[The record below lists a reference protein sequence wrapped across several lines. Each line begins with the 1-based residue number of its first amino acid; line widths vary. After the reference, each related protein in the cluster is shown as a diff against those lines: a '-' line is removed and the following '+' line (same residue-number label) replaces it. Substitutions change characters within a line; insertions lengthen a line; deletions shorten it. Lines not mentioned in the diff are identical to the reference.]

1 MAPDAREIPRTL
13 ARKGFQSV
21 ESAAVHLG
29 ILGDVPDALVDQIA
43 GVASPDT
50 ALRSLADIAESY
62 GSAELLTLLADDD
75 ELRQRLLIV
84 LGTSLALGD
93 FLAKHSEFLTDL
105 GARELSRTALELSE
119 LRRQMAAAMSPDE
132 LRIHYHRKLL
142 HIATRDL
149 TALTSF
155 EESSAEIAD
164 LAVATLG
171 AALAI
176 ARRDEVDDA
185 LCRLAVI
192 AMGKTGGR
200 ELNYISDV
208 DVIFVYEP
216 ADGAD
221 DQAALKAATRLAAS
235 TMRICGEH
243 TAEGVIWEVD
253 AELRPEGK
261 SGPLVRTL
269 SSHAN
274 YYERWATTWEFQAL
288 LKGRYAAGD
297 EQLGQAYL
305 DAVAPMIWAASTRD
319 NFVSDVRAMRRRV
332 VDNIP
337 SAQIDRQLKL
347 GPGGLRDVEFA
358 VQLLQLVHGRV
369 DETLRSPTTLS
380 GLRALIK
387 GGYVG
392 RRDGAAMEE
401 AYEFLRTLE
410 HRIQLFKL
418 RRTHFV
424 PEDEEDLRRIGRSM
438 GFRHNPAENLVRE
451 WQAHRREVRR
461 LHEKLFYRPLLEA
474 VASLPTEGLRL
485 TPAAAEQRL
494 RALGYVDPVGALAHL
509 KALTSG
515 LSRRASIQRSLLPAM
530 LSWFAESPDPDAG
543 LLAFR
548 KISEGLGETH
558 WYLRKLR
565 DEGEGAEQL
574 AHILSSSKYVT
585 DLILRA
591 HESVAMLGDAA
602 ELVPRTR
609 ERLLTEMETAAA
621 RHRNPLEAIRT
632 VRRIRRRELSRIGIA
647 DVLGRLDIDEV
658 GEALTDIVTG
668 TLSAAL
674 IAATSAVEAE
684 RGPLPTRM
692 AIVLMGRLGGH
703 EVGFG
708 SDADVMFVHSP
719 FPGPGGGAFDEKAA
733 GDAAMAVAVELRR
746 MLAAPGDD
754 PALEVDANLRPEGRS
769 GPLVR
774 SVNSYRAYY
783 DRWSAVWEA
792 QALLRAEAVVGDK
805 ELCAQFT
812 ALIDPLRWPEKG
824 ISDDDVRE
832 IRRIKARVDSER
844 LPRGANP
851 TTHLKLGRGGLAD
864 VEWTVQL
871 LQMEHAHHVPGLRT
885 TKTLDALHAAHEAGL
900 LSAEDAVALE
910 LSWRLVSRIRNA
922 VMLYRSK
929 AAESMVEQ
937 ASERAGV
944 AYLMGY
950 GVDQTELMMDDY
962 LRTTRQARKVV
973 ERIFWGPAD

>member
-13 ARKGFQSV
+13 ARKGFQSG
-21 ESAAVHLG
+21 EAAVAHLKL
-29 ILGDVPDALVDQIA
+29 LGDVPDALVDQIA

-50 ALRSLADIAESY
+50 ALGSLAAIAESY
-62 GSAELLTLLADDD
+62 GSAPLLKLLEGDD

-93 FLAKHSEFLTDL
+93 FLARHPEFVTDL
-105 GARELSRTALELSE
+105 AADELSRTALSVDEQRAFMSE
-119 LRRQMAAAMSPDE
+119 ATSAEE
-132 LRIHYHRKLL
+132 LRIFYHRKLL

-155 EESSAEIAD
+155 EESSSEIAD
-164 LAVATLG
+164 LAIATLG
-171 AALAI
+171 AALELAK
-176 ARRDEVDDA
+176 AKDHDA
-185 LCRLAVI
+185 ELARLAIV

-208 DVIFVYEP
+208 DVIFVYE
-216 ADGAD
+216 AQKGAD
-221 DQAALKAATRLAAS
+221 EHAALKAATRLAAS
-235 TMRICGEH
+235 TMRICSEH
-243 TAEGVIWEVD
+243 TSEGVIWEVD

-269 SSHAN
+269 TSHIT

-288 LKGRYAAGD
+288 LKARFAAGD
-297 EQLGQAYL
+297 AELGQAYV
-305 DAVAPMIWAASTRD
+305 DAVAPMIWDASTRD
-319 NFVSDVRAMRRRV
+319 NFVADVRSMRLRV
-332 VDNIP
+332 IDNIP
-337 SAQIDRQLKL
+337 TDQVDRQLKL

-369 DETLRSPTTLS
+369 DESLRSPTTLS
-380 GLRALIK
+380 ALQALIK

-410 HRIQLFKL
+410 HRIQLYRL

-424 PEDEEDLRRIGRSM
+424 PDDDEDLRRIGRSM
-438 GFRHNPAENLVRE
+438 GFRTNPAENLVRE

-474 VASLPTEGLRL
+474 VASLPIDGLRL
-485 TPAAAEQRL
+485 TTEAAEQRL
-494 RALGYVDPVGALAHL
+494 RALGYVDPVGALKHL

-515 LSRRASIQRSLLPAM
+515 VSRRASIQRSLLPAM

-574 AHILSSSKYVT
+574 ARILSSSKYVT

-591 HESVAMLGDAA
+591 PESVAMLGDDA
-602 ELVPRTR
+602 ELVPRSR
-609 ERLLTEMETAAA
+609 SRLLTEMETAAQ
-621 RHRNPLEAIRT
+621 RHANPSDAIRT
-632 VRRIRRRELSRIGIA
+632 VRRIRRRELSRVGIA

-658 GEALTDIVTG
+658 GEALTDIATG

-674 IAATSAVEAE
+674 IAATAAVEAE

-703 EVGFG
+703 EAGFG
-708 SDADVMFVHSP
+708 SDADVMFVHDP
-719 FPGPGGGAFDEKAA
+719 LPDADEKAV
-733 GDAAMAVAVELRR
+733 GDAAMAVAVELRK

-754 PALEVDANLRPEGRS
+754 PPLEVDADLRPEGRS

-774 SVNSYRAYY
+774 SLNSFKAYY

-792 QALLRAEAVVGDK
+792 QALLRAEPIVGDQ
-805 ELCAQFT
+805 ELCEKFR
-812 ALIDPLRWPEKG
+812 ALIDPLRWPEDG

-851 TTHLKLGRGGLAD
+851 ATHLKLGRGGLAD

-871 LQMEHAHHVPGLRT
+871 LQMEHAHEVVGLRT
-885 TKTLDALHAAHEAGL
+885 TKTLGALHAAREADL
-900 LSAEDAVALE
+900 LSMEDAETLE
-910 LSWRLVSRIRNA
+910 ASWRLVSRIRNSI
-922 VMLYRSK
+922 MLMRAK
-929 AAESMVEQ
+929 PAESMVEQ
-937 ASERAGV
+937 ANERAGV
-944 AYLMGY
+944 AHLMGY
-950 GVDQTELMMDDY
+950 GADKTELMVDEF
-962 LRTTRQARKVV
+962 LRTTRQARKTV
-973 ERIFWGPAD
+973 ERIFWD

>member
-1 MAPDAREIPRTL
+1 M
-13 ARKGFQSV
+13 
-21 ESAAVHLG
+21 
-29 ILGDVPDALVDQIA
+29 LGDVPKELIDQIA

-50 ALRSLADIAESY
+50 ALASLADIATEY
-62 GSAELLTLLADDD
+62 GAAGLLKLLADDA

-84 LGTSLALGD
+84 LGTSQALGH
-93 FLAKHSEFLTDL
+93 FLARHPVFVTDL
-105 GARELSRTALELSE
+105 GANELSRTPLDLDEQ
-119 LRRQMAAAMSPDE
+119 RKQMATATTPDE
-132 LRIHYHRKLL
+132 LRIQYHRKLL
-142 HIATRDL
+142 HIAARDL
-149 TALTSF
+149 TALTTF
-155 EESSAEIAD
+155 DESSAEIAD
-164 LAVATLG
+164 LAIATLG
-171 AALAI
+171 AALDI
-176 ARRDEVDDA
+176 ARRDEDDEA
-185 LCRLAVI
+185 LCRLAI
-192 AMGKTGGR
+192 MAMGKTGGR

-216 ADGAD
+216 NEGAD
-221 DQAALKAATRLAAS
+221 VQAALKAAIRLAAT
-235 TMRICGEH
+235 TMRICSDH
-243 TAEGVIWEVD
+243 SAEGVIWEVD
-253 AELRPEGK
+253 AELRPEGR

-269 SSHAN
+269 SSHIN

-288 LKGRYAAGD
+288 LKARFAAGD
-297 EQLGQAYL
+297 EELGQAYL
-305 DAVAPMIWAASTRD
+305 DAVSPMIWAASTRD
-319 NFVSDVRAMRRRV
+319 NFVTDVRSMRRRV

-337 SAQIDRQLKL
+337 SAHVDRQLKL

-369 DETLRSPTTLS
+369 DEKLRSPTTLAA
-380 GLRALIK
+380 LRALIK

-392 RRDGAAMEE
+392 RRDGAAMEV

-410 HRIQLFKL
+410 HRIQLYKL

-438 GFRHNPAENLVRE
+438 GFRHRPAEDLVRE

-474 VASLPTEGLRL
+474 VASLPTDGLRL
-485 TPAAAEQRL
+485 TTEAAEQRL
-494 RALGYVDPVGALAHL
+494 RALGYVDPRGALKHL

-515 LSRRASIQRSLLPAM
+515 VSRRASIQRSLLPAM

-574 AHILSSSKYVT
+574 AHILSSSKYVS

-591 HESVAMLGDAA
+591 PESVAMLGDSA
-602 ELVPRTR
+602 ELVPRSR
-609 ERLLTEMETAAA
+609 ERLMTEMETAAQ
-621 RHRNPLEAIRT
+621 RHSNPLDAIRT

-647 DVLGRLDIDEV
+647 DVLGRLDIDET
-658 GEALTDIVTG
+658 GEALTDIATA

-674 IAATSAVEAE
+674 IAATAAVEAE
-684 RGPLPTRM
+684 RGPLPTRL
-692 AIVLMGRLGGH
+692 AIVLMGRLGGR

-708 SDADVMFVHSP
+708 SDADVMFVHDP
-719 FPGPGGGAFDEKAA
+719 LPPADGAESNDKAA

-774 SVNSYRAYY
+774 SFNSYKAYY
-783 DRWSAVWEA
+783 ERWSAVWEV
-792 QALLRAEAVVGDK
+792 QALLRADPAVGDP
-805 ELCAQFT
+805 ELCRKFT
-812 ALIDPLRWPEKG
+812 ALIDPLRWPEIG

-851 TTHLKLGRGGLAD
+851 ATHLKLGRGGLAD

-885 TKTLDALHAAHEAGL
+885 TKTLDALHAARDADL
-900 LSAEDAVALE
+900 LSEQDSAVLE
-910 LSWRLVSRIRNA
+910 ASWRLVSRIRNA
-922 VMLYRSK
+922 VMLFRAK

-937 ASERAGV
+937 ASGRGGV

-950 GVDQTELMMDDY
+950 GIDESERMIDDY
-962 LRTTRQARKVV
+962 LRTTRQARKAV
-973 ERIFWGPAD
+973 ERIFWGPAT

>member
-1 MAPDAREIPRTL
+1 M
-13 ARKGFQSV
+13 GFQV
-21 ESAAVHLG
+21 ADAAVLHVAALG
-29 ILGDVPDALVDQIA
+29 EVPDTLIDQIA

-50 ALRSLADIAESY
+50 ALGSLARIAEPY
-62 GSAELLTLLADDD
+62 GAAKLLAMLESDDV
-75 ELRQRLLIV
+75 LRQRLLIV
-84 LGTSLALGD
+84 LGTSQALGD
-93 FLAKHSEFLTDL
+93 FLAKHPEFLADL
-105 GARELSRTALELSE
+105 GASELSRTALDQQEQ
-119 LRRQMAAAMSPDE
+119 RRQMDSATTPDE
-132 LRIHYHRKLL
+132 LRVHYHRKLL

-176 ARRDEVDDA
+176 ARRDEDDDA
-185 LCRLAVI
+185 LCRLAII

-216 ADGAD
+216 IDGAD
-221 DQAALKAATRLAAS
+221 DQAALKAATRLAAA

-288 LKGRYAAGD
+288 LKARYAAGD

-369 DETLRSPTTLS
+369 DESLRSPTTLS
-380 GLRALIK
+380 ALRALIK

-424 PEDEEDLRRIGRSM
+424 PEDDEDLRRIGRSM
-438 GFRHNPAENLVRE
+438 GFRHNPAEDLVRE

-474 VASLPTEGLRL
+474 VASLPTDGLRL
-485 TPAAAEQRL
+485 TPEAAEQRL

-591 HESVAMLGDAA
+591 PDSVAMLGDAA

-609 ERLLTEMETAAA
+609 ERLLTEMETAAG
-621 RHRNPLEAIRT
+621 RHRDPLDAIRI

-647 DVLGRLDIDEV
+647 DVLGRLDIDQV
-658 GEALTDIVTG
+658 GEALTDIATG

-674 IAATSAVEAE
+674 IAATSVVEAE

-719 FPGPGGGAFDEKAA
+719 LLGADGGAPDEKAA

-746 MLAAPGDD
+746 MLAMPGDD

-774 SVNSYRAYY
+774 SFNSYRAYY

-792 QALLRAEAVVGDK
+792 QALLRAEAVVGDRD
-805 ELCAQFT
+805 LCDKFT
-812 ALIDPLRWPEKG
+812 ALIDLLRWPDKG

-851 TTHLKLGRGGLAD
+851 ATHLKLGRGGLAD

-885 TKTLDALHAAHEAGL
+885 TKTLDALHAAREAEL
-900 LSAEDAVALE
+900 LSEEDAVVLE
-910 LSWRLVSRIRNA
+910 AAWRLVSRIRNA
-922 VMLYRSK
+922 VMLYRAK

-950 GVDQTELMMDDY
+950 GADETERMIDDY
-962 LRTTRQARKVV
+962 LRTTRQARQVV
-973 ERIFWGPAD
+973 ERIFWGPAG

>member
-1 MAPDAREIPRTL
+1 MNNL
-13 ARKGFQSV
+13 A
-21 ESAAVHLG
+21 
-29 ILGDVPDALVDQIA
+29 ILGDVPDELIDQIA
-43 GVASPDT
+43 AVASPDT
-50 ALRSLADIAESY
+50 ALGSLAAIAESY
-62 GSAELLTLLADDD
+62 GSEPLLRLLDADP

-93 FLAKHSEFLTDL
+93 FLSRHPEFLADL
-105 GARELSRTALELSE
+105 GADELSLTALGVDEQRAFME
-119 LRRQMAAAMSPDE
+119 EADDGDE
-132 LRIHYHRKLL
+132 LRIRYHRKLL

-149 TALTSF
+149 TALTTF
-155 EESSAEIAD
+155 EQSSAEIAD

-176 ARRDEVDDA
+176 ATADETDDG
-185 LCRLAVI
+185 LCRLAVM

-216 ADGAD
+216 VDGAD

-235 TMRICGEH
+235 TMRICSEH
-243 TAEGVIWEVD
+243 TNEGVIWEVD
-253 AELRPEGK
+253 AELRPEGN

-269 SSHAN
+269 TSHIT

-288 LKGRYAAGD
+288 LKARHAAGD
-297 EQLGQAYL
+297 AELGHAYL
-305 DAVAPMIWAASTRD
+305 DAMSPMIWTASTRE
-319 NFVSDVRAMRRRV
+319 NFVADVRSMRRRV
-332 VDNIP
+332 IENIP
-337 SAQIDRQLKL
+337 NDQLDRQLKL

-369 DETLRSPTTLS
+369 DETLRSPTTLAA
-380 GLRALIK
+380 LQALIE

-410 HRIQLFKL
+410 HRIQLYRL

-424 PEDEEDLRRIGRSM
+424 PDDDEDLRRIGRSM
-438 GFRHNPAENLVRE
+438 GFRTNPSENLVRE

-485 TPAAAEQRL
+485 TPEAAEQRL
-494 RALGYVDPVGALAHL
+494 RALGYVDPVGALKHL

-515 LSRRASIQRSLLPAM
+515 VSRRASIQRSLLPAM
-530 LSWFAESPDPDAG
+530 LAWFAESPDPDAG

-591 HESVAMLGDAA
+591 PESVAMLGDSA

-609 ERLLTEMETAAA
+609 ERLLTEMETAAQ
-621 RHRNPLEAIRT
+621 RHSDPADAIRT

-647 DVLGRLDIDEV
+647 DVLGRLDIIEV
-658 GEALTDIVTG
+658 GDALTDIATG

-674 IAATSAVEAE
+674 IAAKSAVEAE
-684 RGPLPTRM
+684 RGPLQTRM

-703 EVGFG
+703 EIGFG
-708 SDADVMFVHSP
+708 SDADVMFVHDP
-719 FPGPGGGAFDEKAA
+719 LPDADDKAA
-733 GDAAMAVAVELRR
+733 AAAMAVAVELRR
-746 MLAAPGDD
+746 MLATPGDD
-754 PALEVDANLRPEGRS
+754 PALEVDADLRPEGRS

-774 SVNSYRAYY
+774 SINSYKAYY

-792 QALLRAEAVVGDK
+792 QALLRADPVVGDP
-805 ELCAQFT
+805 EVCERFRAI
-812 ALIDPLRWPEKG
+812 IDPLRWPEEG
-824 ISDDDVRE
+824 ISEDDVRE
-832 IRRIKARVDSER
+832 IRRIKARIDSER

-851 TTHLKLGRGGLAD
+851 ATHLKLGRGGLAD

-871 LQMEHAHHVPGLRT
+871 MQMEHSHNVPGLRT
-885 TKTLDALHAAHEAGL
+885 TKTLDALGAARNAGL
-900 LSAEDAVALE
+900 IDEEDAETLE
-910 LSWRLVSRIRNA
+910 ASWRLVSRIRNS
-922 VMLYRSK
+922 VMLMRSK

-937 ASERAGV
+937 ASERAGL
-944 AYLMGY
+944 AHLMGY
-950 GVDQTELMMDDY
+950 GADESEMMVDDY

-973 ERIFWGPAD
+973 EKIFWGPAD

>member
-1 MAPDAREIPRTL
+1 M
-13 ARKGFQSV
+13 GFQSV
-21 ESAAVHLG
+21 DNAVLHLAALG
-29 ILGDVPDALVDQIA
+29 EVPDALVDQIA
-43 GVASPDT
+43 TVASPDA
-50 ALRSLADIAESY
+50 ALSSLAGIAESY
-62 GSAELLTLLADDD
+62 GVAKLLDLLAADDV
-75 ELRQRLLIV
+75 LRQRLLIV
-84 LGTSLALGD
+84 LGTSQALGD
-93 FLAKHSEFLTDL
+93 FLGRHPEFLTDL
-105 GARELSRTALELSE
+105 GAKELLPTALDLQGF
-119 LRRQMAAAMSPDE
+119 RRQMASVTTADE
-132 LRIHYHRKLL
+132 LRISYHRKLL

-176 ARRDEVDDA
+176 ARRGEQGEA
-185 LCRLAVI
+185 SCRLAI
-192 AMGKTGGR
+192 MAMGKTGGR

-216 ADGAD
+216 TEGAD
-221 DQAALKAATRLAAS
+221 DQVALKAATRLAAT
-235 TMRICGEH
+235 TMRLCVER
-243 TAEGVIWEVD
+243 TAEGSIWEVD

-261 SGPLVRTL
+261 SGQLVRTL
-269 SSHAN
+269 PSHVN

-288 LKGRYAAGD
+288 LKARYAAGD
-297 EQLGQAYL
+297 EKLGQDYL
-305 DAVAPMIWAASTRD
+305 DAVSPMIWAASTRA
-319 NFVSDVRAMRRRV
+319 NFVTDVRAMRRRV

-337 SAQIDRQLKL
+337 SAHVDRQLKL

-369 DETLRSPTTLS
+369 DETLRSPTTLA

-424 PEDEEDLRRIGRSM
+424 PDDEEDLRRIGRSM
-438 GFRHNPAENLVRE
+438 GFRQKPAENLVRE

-474 VASLPTEGLRL
+474 VASLPTDGLRL
-485 TPAAAEQRL
+485 TTEAAEQRL
-494 RALGYVDPVGALAHL
+494 QALGYVDPHGALKHL

-515 LSRRASIQRSLLPAM
+515 VSRRASIQRSLLPAM
-530 LSWFAESPDPDAG
+530 LAWFAESPDPDAG

-591 HESVAMLGDAA
+591 PESVAMLGDKT
-602 ELVPRTR
+602 ELVPRAR
-609 ERLLTEMETAAA
+609 DRLLTEMETAAQ
-621 RHRNPLEAIRT
+621 RHRNPLDAIRT
-632 VRRIRRRELSRIGIA
+632 VRRIRRRELSRIGLA

-658 GEALTDIVTG
+658 GEALTDIATG

-674 IAATSAVEAE
+674 IAATAAVEAD

-708 SDADVMFVHSP
+708 SDADVMFVHDP
-719 FPGPGGGAFDEKAA
+719 LPGADDKAA

-746 MLAAPGDD
+746 MLAVPGDD

-774 SVNSYRAYY
+774 SFNSYKAYY
-783 DRWSAVWEA
+783 ERWSAVWEA
-792 QALLRAEAVVGDK
+792 QALLRAEPVVGDK
-805 ELCAQFT
+805 ELCAKFT
-812 ALIDPLRWPEKG
+812 ALIDPLRWPENG

-851 TTHLKLGRGGLAD
+851 ATHLKLGRGGLAD

-871 LQMEHAHHVPGLRT
+871 LQMQHAHRVSGLRT
-885 TKTLDALHAAHEAGL
+885 TKTLDALHAARDADLLTDDDSTVLEA
-900 LSAEDAVALE
+900 A
-910 LSWRLVSRIRNA
+910 WRLVSRIRNA

-937 ASERAGV
+937 ASERTGV

-950 GVDQTELMMDDY
+950 GVDETERMVDDY

-973 ERIFWGPAD
+973 ERIFWD